1 MLLLLL
7 LLLELLLAIL
17 CEFDGHCYVVV
28 VVALWL
34 HCWLWS
40 LWTYRW
46 TELSNAWICKE
57 QNEILSFRP
66 VVFIVTFALRNSNLR
81 IDIVL
86 FLRSYLYMVGE
97 STTLSRNKRVE

>member
-17 CEFDGHCYVVV
+17 CEFDGHRYVVA

-40 LWTYRW
+40 LWTW